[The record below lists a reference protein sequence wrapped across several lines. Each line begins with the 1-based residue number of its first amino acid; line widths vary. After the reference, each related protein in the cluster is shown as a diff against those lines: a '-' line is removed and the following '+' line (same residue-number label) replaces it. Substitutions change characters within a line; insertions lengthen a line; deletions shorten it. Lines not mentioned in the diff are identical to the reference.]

1 MATPRRPN
9 PRGDQANMSV
19 ENMSEEDLE
28 ASLDKRKLPQHVA
41 ITMDGN
47 GRWATRRNLPRT
59 AGHRASIDAV
69 RDSVEICGELGI
81 RVLTLYTFSSE
92 NWKRPIREVNALMRL
107 LLEQLQQQTPE
118 LVKNDVQLR
127 VMGEIDRLPNRVVR
141 ELERSIG
148 ATKNSTGLTLNLAL
162 NYGGRQ
168 EIVQAVRSL
177 ITDVEEGKIKSD
189 DINEKVF
196 AQYLYTSDLPDPD
209 LLIRTGSMMRIS
221 NFFLWQLSYTEIYVT
236 DVLWPDFRKKDLLIA
251 LLAYQERERRF
262 GGI

>member
-1 MATPRRPN
+1 
-9 PRGDQANMSV
+9 MSV

-69 RDSVEICGELGI
+69 RDSVELCGELEI

-92 NWKRPIREVNALMRL
+92 NWKRPIREVNALMKL
-107 LLEQLQQQTPE
+107 LIEQLKEQTSE
-118 LVKNDVQLR
+118 LNKSNVQLR
-127 VMGEIDRLPNRVVR
+127 FMGQIDRLPKRVIR
-141 ELERSIG
+141 EIERSREE
-148 ATKNSTGLTLNLAL
+148 TKDNTGLILNLAL

-168 EIVQAVRSL
+168 EIVHAIRS
-177 ITDVEEGKIKSD
+177 IVADVNKGEIKANNID
-189 DINEKVF
+189 AEVF
-196 AQYLYTSDLPDPD
+196 ARYLYTSDLPDPY

-221 NFFLWQLSYTEIYVT
+221 NFFLWQLSYTEI
-236 DVLWPDFRKKDLLIA
+236 
-251 LLAYQERERRF
+251 
-262 GGI
+262 